1 MMLLRFD
8 LVDVYSICNMPLE
21 VPAYLLPHFFGV
33 DNHMQPEQN
42 PLTPSSDFS
51 RDDIFPENGLE
62 GT

>member
-1 MMLLRFD
+1 
-8 LVDVYSICNMPLE
+8 VDVYSICNMPLE

-42 PLTPSSDFS
+42 PLTPSSDFI